1 MKKIFNILLITVFL
15 TSLLSGCKKDK
26 GDPPTLPPA
35 ESFMIDFSNFEAG
48 KKAADEIILP
58 KGIEDNYW
66 EFSAVVAGYFQ
77 SLLITTLAVPVA
89 SFNKALDQTP
99 KYLEEKTWQWSYSIT
114 FLNITYKA
122 RLTGEIR
129 TTDVLWNMFITREGT
144 GGYAEFL
151 WFDGTSKLDGTGG
164 QWNLNHSFQ
173 HNEPLLKIEWT
184 KSGNIVNYIK
194 YTYVRTKN
202 DDGDDDPFESSY
214 IEYGKTTGIYDSY
227 YNISYFN
234 GLTFS
239 LVNVEWHSVSH
250 IGRVKCQPFFSD
262 NLWHCWDGTLANT
275 ICP

>member
-1 MKKIFNILLITVFL
+1 MITVFL
-15 TSLLSGCKKDK
+15 TSLLSSCKKDK

-48 KKAADEIILP
+48 KKGADEIILP

-77 SLLITTLAVPVA
+77 SLLFTTLAVPVA

-129 TTDVLWNMFITREGT
+129 TTDVLWKMFITREGT
-144 GGYAEFL
+144 GGYSEFL

-184 KSGNIVNYIK
+184 KSGNLVNYIK
-194 YTYVRTKN
+194 YTYVRTKD

-214 IEYGKTTGIYDSY
+214 IEYGKTTGLYDSY

-239 LVNVEWHSVSH
+239 LVNVEWNSVSH

-262 NLWHCWDGTLANT
+262 NLWHCWDGALANT
-275 ICP
+275 LCP